1 MWPGARQGARGYDGN
16 RRAVFLVRAGPAPA
30 AGDSY
35 KIVEDTASLDV
46 DHALIAKADLE
57 PCFKGAEHAGSAV
70 FWAELRGGKVV
81 SARVHGAGKLD
92 ACFARALEKA
102 KPADKTAAVIL
113 GHIDAV

>member
-1 MWPGARQGARGYDGN
+1 M
-16 RRAVFLVRAGPAPA
+16 RALLFVAAWAAPA
-30 AGDSY
+30 VADSY

-70 FWAELRGGKVV
+70 FLGELRGGKVV
-81 SARVHGAGKLD
+81 SARVHGAGQLD

-102 KPADKTAAVIL
+102 QPADKTAAVIL